1 MKLLQT
7 QHLNTQFFDEFVD
20 LQKPIETLRES
31 LSETVFDLDNL
42 IKGKI
47 VLDFLEGAGYWKDNF
62 FDKGFLGKHCP
73 SNHEGYLIIDFDH
86 SGLIA
91 FNERIENEIPTLEI
105 LEKFVKWID
114 NKYPYSEEISNAVLS
129 LIKEVYE
136 EWNQTSK
143 DRHEFDYY
151 NLENVEQGDKMLSYL
166 VLHAV
171 DSEYSSSG
179 SSIDSEVTIHFL

>member
-1 MKLLQT
+1 MELLQT
-7 QHLNTQFFDEFVD
+7 KHLNAQFFDEFVD
-20 LQKPIETLRES
+20 LQKSIETLRET
-31 LSETVFDLDNL
+31 LNETVFDLENL

-47 VLDFLEGAGYWKDNF
+47 VLDFLKGAGYWKDNL
-62 FDKGFLGKHCP
+62 FDKGFLGEHCP
-73 SNHEGYLIIDFDH
+73 QNHDGDLIIDFDH

-105 LEKFVKWID
+105 LGVFVEWID

-129 LIKEVYE
+129 LIEEVYE

-151 NLENVEQGDKMLSYL
+151 NLGSVKQGDKTLSYL

-171 DSEYSSSG
+171 DNEYSSSG
-179 SSIDSEVTIHFL
+179 SSIDSEETIHFL

>member
-7 QHLNTQFFDEFVD
+7 QHLNTQFFDEFID
-20 LQKPIETLRES
+20 LQKPVETLHES
-31 LSETVFDLDNL
+31 LSENVFDLNNL

-47 VLDFLEGAGYWKDNF
+47 VLDFLKGAGYWKDDL
-62 FDKGFLGKHCP
+62 FDKGFLGEFCHE
-73 SNHEGYLIIDFDH
+73 NHEGNLNIDFDH
-86 SGLIA
+86 SSLIA

-114 NKYPYSEEISNAVLS
+114 NKYPYSEETSNAVLS
-129 LIKEVYE
+129 LIEEVYE

-151 NLENVEQGDKMLSYL
+151 NLEDVEQKDKMLSYL

-179 SSIDSEVTIHFL
+179 SSIDSEKTIRFL

>member
-7 QHLNTQFFDEFVD
+7 KHLNTQFFDEFVD
-20 LQKPIETLRES
+20 LQKPIETLRET

-47 VLDFLEGAGYWKDNF
+47 VLDFLKGAGYWKDDL
-62 FDKGFLGKHCP
+62 FDKGFLGEHCP
-73 SNHEGYLIIDFDH
+73 QNHDGDLIIDFDH

-105 LEKFVKWID
+105 LGVFVEWVD
-114 NKYPYSEEISNAVLS
+114 NKYPYSEEISSAVLS
-129 LIKEVYE
+129 LIEEVYE

-151 NLENVEQGDKMLSYL
+151 NLESVKQGDKTLSYL

-171 DSEYSSSG
+171 DNEYSSSG
-179 SSIDSEVTIHFL
+179 SSIDSEENIHFL

>member
-7 QHLNTQFFDEFVD
+7 QHLNARFFDEFVD
-20 LQKPIETLRES
+20 LQNPIETLRES

-47 VLDFLEGAGYWKDNF
+47 VLDFLRGESEEDEK
-62 FDKGFLGKHCP
+62 FLEQYFPQNYDGDF
-73 SNHEGYLIIDFDH
+73 IIDFEH
-86 SGLIA
+86 TGLIA
-91 FNERIENEIPTLEI
+91 LNERIENEIPTLEI
-105 LEKFVKWID
+105 LGEFVEWID

-129 LIKEVYE
+129 LIEEVYE

-151 NLENVEQGDKMLSYL
+151 NLEDVEQKDKMLSYL

-171 DSEYSSSG
+171 DSEYSSG
-179 SSIDSEVTIHFL
+179 GTSIDSEVTIHFL

>member
-1 MKLLQT
+1 M
-7 QHLNTQFFDEFVD
+7 
-20 LQKPIETLRES
+20 PSES
-31 LSETVFDLDNL
+31 DGD
-42 IKGKI
+42 
-47 VLDFLEGAGYWKDNF
+47 
-62 FDKGFLGKHCP
+62 
-73 SNHEGYLIIDFDH
+73 LIIDFDH
-86 SGLIA
+86 SSLIA

-105 LEKFVKWID
+105 LGAFVKWID

-151 NLENVEQGDKMLSYL
+151 NLEDVEQKDKALSYL

-171 DSEYSSSG
+171 DSEYSSG
-179 SSIDSEVTIHFL
+179 GASIDSEEAIHFL

>member
-1 MKLLQT
+1 METKLLQT
-7 QHLNTQFFDEFVD
+7 QHLNAQFFDEFVD

-31 LSETVFDLDNL
+31 LSETIFDLDNL

-47 VLDFLEGAGYWKDNF
+47 VLDFLRGESEEHEKFLEHYFPQNYDGNF
-62 FDKGFLGKHCP
+62 
-73 SNHEGYLIIDFDH
+73 IIDFDH
-86 SGLIA
+86 TGLIA
-91 FNERIENEIPTLEI
+91 LNERIENEIPTLEI
-105 LEKFVKWID
+105 LGEFVEWID
-114 NKYPYSEEISNAVLS
+114 NKYPYSEEILNAVLS
-129 LIKEVYE
+129 LIEEVYE

-151 NLENVEQGDKMLSYL
+151 NLENVEQRDKTLSYL

>member
-7 QHLNTQFFDEFVD
+7 QHFNAQFFDEFVD
-20 LQKPIETLRES
+20 LQKPIETLRET
-31 LSETVFDLDNL
+31 LNETVFDLNSL

-47 VLDFLEGAGYWKDNF
+47 VLDFLKGAGYWKDDL
-62 FDKGFLGKHCP
+62 FDKGFLGKFCHE
-73 SNHEGYLIIDFDH
+73 NHEGNLNIDFDH
-86 SGLIA
+86 SSLIA

-105 LEKFVKWID
+105 LWEFVKWID
-114 NKYPYSEEISNAVLS
+114 NKYPYSEKISNAVLS
-129 LIKEVYE
+129 LIEEVYE

-143 DRHEFDYY
+143 DRHEIDYY
-151 NLENVEQGDKMLSYL
+151 NLENVEQGDKTLSYL

>member
-1 MKLLQT
+1 MELLQT
-7 QHLNTQFFDEFVD
+7 KHLNTQFFDEFVD
-20 LQKPIETLRES
+20 LQEPIETIRET
-31 LSETVFDLDNL
+31 LNETVFDLNSL

-47 VLDFLEGAGYWKDNF
+47 VLDFLKGAGYWKDDL
-62 FDKGFLGKHCP
+62 FDKGFLGEFC
-73 SNHEGYLIIDFDH
+73 HENQEGNLNIDFDH
-86 SGLIA
+86 SSLIA
-91 FNERIENEIPTLEI
+91 FNERIENVISTLEI
-105 LEKFVKWID
+105 LGVFVEWVD

-129 LIKEVYE
+129 LIEEVYE

-151 NLENVEQGDKMLSYL
+151 NLESVKQGDKTLSYL

-179 SSIDSEVTIHFL
+179 SSIDSDVTIHFL

>member
-7 QHLNTQFFDEFVD
+7 QHLNAQFFDEFVD
-20 LQKPIETLRES
+20 LQKPIETLRET
-31 LSETVFDLDNL
+31 LNETVFDLENL

-47 VLDFLEGAGYWKDNF
+47 VLDFLKGAGYWKNDW
-62 FDKGFLGKHCP
+62 FDQGLLGKHCHQ
-73 SNHEGYLIIDFDH
+73 NHDGELIIDFDH

-91 FNERIENEIPTLEI
+91 FNERIENEISTLEI
-105 LEKFVKWID
+105 LGVFVKWID

-129 LIKEVYE
+129 LIEEVYE
-136 EWNQTSK
+136 EWNETSK

-151 NLENVEQGDKMLSYL
+151 NLENVEQGDKTLSYL